1 MNWWQNSNR
10 QMQNQRKQIR
20 YIYTIQGVAYGR
32 CSPSTKKN
40 IRRRVYDA
48 LNVLMAMG
56 IISKEKKDIRWI
68 GIPTSNKNTP
78 QSLVVRELVPRSF
91 VLIYCML
98 QAEKELRAQ
107 RIARKREH
115 LEELASQVQT
125 EPSAPLS
132 IVYSLTHHG

>member
-1 MNWWQNSNR
+1 MKVCEKVESKRTTTYNEVSPKTNEPNIYTIFYFRWLMNWWQNSNR

-78 QSLVVRELVPRSF
+78 QSLVVREFVPP
-91 VLIYCML
+91 
-98 QAEKELRAQ
+98 E
-107 RIARKREH
+107 
-115 LEELASQVQT
+115 
-125 EPSAPLS
+125 
-132 IVYSLTHHG
+132 